1 MKMYNA
7 PTIEA
12 VELNAVDVIAT
23 SGEIGD
29 NTGSYGLKA
38 TAADNTTAITYTDKG
53 QAWQSNWN

>member
-23 SGEIGD
+23 SGNIGE
-29 NTGSYGLKA
+29 NTASYNLKA
-38 TAADNTTAITYTDKG
+38 TTNNGGTITYTDKG
-53 QAWQSNWN
+53 QAWQDSWN

>member
-23 SGEIGD
+23 SGNIGE
-29 NTGSYGLKA
+29 NTASYGLKA
-38 TAADNTTAITYTDKG
+38 ITDAGENITYTNKG
-53 QAWQSNWN
+53 QSWQSNWN